1 MEFLTICANS
11 MSHCTPKAGSGFW
24 PTSTISLTSEKT
36 NNMKLY
42 HGSLEIVEVPEIR
55 IPNRTLDYGY
65 GFYTTT
71 SFEQAEAWVRRRMK
85 EYGTEKG
92 FVNIYDFDIEVL
104 NKIKSLVF
112 NNPSEDWL
120 DFVMAN
126 RTQVGFKHDYD
137 IVYGPVANDRVY
149 AAFALYEGGVL
160 DKQSLIRE
168 LKTYKLVDQ
177 YLFHTSRSLRFLTF
191 LKTEEVSL

>member
-1 MEFLTICANS
+1 
-11 MSHCTPKAGSGFW
+11 
-24 PTSTISLTSEKT
+24 
-36 NNMKLY
+36 MKLY
-42 HGSLEIVEVPEIR
+42 HGSSEIVEVPEIR

-104 NKIKSLVF
+104 NKIKSLIF

-126 RTQVGFKHDYD
+126 RTQVGFTHDYD
-137 IVYGPVANDRVY
+137 IVYGPVANDRVLLFMR
-149 AAFALYEGGVL
+149 AVCLTNSRLFESSKRTSWLINISFTRVVHLDFLHFQRRRRLVYEFECNSKESSFVPAVQGQSYGGHC
-160 DKQSLIRE
+160 
-168 LKTYKLVDQ
+168 
-177 YLFHTSRSLRFLTF
+177 F
-191 LKTEEVSL
+191 